1 MVRISHYEVYT
12 DRGDGW
18 KLEDRFSSDQRQEAI
33 RVAREKEREKV
44 AVKIIKEDFDV
55 QDNSYNETV
64 EYVSGLSKKKEKRSV
79 SSSGYGSAG
88 QPKSD
93 YSIVTQEPDQTPS
106 GQNVFTAIFKLI
118 AIIIFCLLSAN
129 ILVTLLIPVIEII
142 APESVTRTLL
152 FIIFFALFILLA
164 VPLVLKKVPW
174 YVFNS
179 GKIQRK
185 KVISEKKFFDKADL
199 IIHNYNLND
208 NFEPALAPAFP
219 EAPLEYK
226 RYMVEYLSQ
235 VISNLDGSAS
245 LQDDFMRLGIKL
257 VIYGGC
263 FELCRYNGL
272 SITQAN
278 SILHEA
284 FGIIDGGMGDVEAF
298 YEAKRT
304 YKDNKVAIF
313 LTGVGAYLMSQLID
327 EKPLDT
333 HILKATFEKWNSLN
347 KYRVTANRLEELKKE
362 PDIMF
367 NCVVSIQNSVRF
379 YEEAQPG
386 DREDFGKVKG
396 EIRNIVS
403 NLVGKFGGNNV
414 IEDNY
419 ITSVTFSKLNNAL
432 KFATEFYKDVE
443 IYEDEL
449 DNENLIIDNKC
460 SILFMSS
467 EDEPNLSPYVQDVFE
482 QAYAGEIITDEETR
496 QKLADDN
503 RFSFDFLGD
512 KSLERTGK
520 TVPLYKLIYE

>member
-235 VISNLDGSAS
+235 VISNLDV
-245 LQDDFMRLGIKL
+245 QP
-257 VIYGGC
+257 
-263 FELCRYNGL
+263 LCRM
-272 SITQAN
+272 
-278 SILHEA
+278 ILCGWA
-284 FGIIDGGMGDVEAF
+284 
-298 YEAKRT
+298 
-304 YKDNKVAIF
+304 
-313 LTGVGAYLMSQLID
+313 
-327 EKPLDT
+327 
-333 HILKATFEKWNSLN
+333 
-347 KYRVTANRLEELKKE
+347 
-362 PDIMF
+362 
-367 NCVVSIQNSVRF
+367 
-379 YEEAQPG
+379 
-386 DREDFGKVKG
+386 
-396 EIRNIVS
+396 
-403 NLVGKFGGNNV
+403 
-414 IEDNY
+414 
-419 ITSVTFSKLNNAL
+419 
-432 KFATEFYKDVE
+432 
-443 IYEDEL
+443 
-449 DNENLIIDNKC
+449 
-460 SILFMSS
+460 
-467 EDEPNLSPYVQDVFE
+467 
-482 QAYAGEIITDEETR
+482 
-496 QKLADDN
+496 
-503 RFSFDFLGD
+503 
-512 KSLERTGK
+512 
-520 TVPLYKLIYE
+520 